1 MKSLET
7 DMYNLLYNYFPRQI
21 SLPYR
26 KNVDREEFFSL
37 INRLNGKSRIFA
49 SVYNYTGNFEV
60 DRSFLNLDKIFFDFD
75 GEDAY
80 KNFVYL
86 VTMLL
91 DEDLKFICTFSGA
104 GFHVYLF
111 TTGYMGLKNNKG
123 CLYNAHKHFIKKGI
137 EIDEKIVG
145 DVARVATVPN
155 TYNTRRR
162 RFCIP
167 LTLTD
172 VQSGYEYVKKKAT
185 AQVFKYD
192 LIGRKLFDVSV
203 FDMQPEYQ
211 TYQKFDLPELEMVE
225 KDFPP
230 CINIMLKMAETKLG
244 WRGRYLLISY
254 LRDAGLLPNEIEN
267 LFHKYFSD
275 KEFNH
280 CVYDEGQIDYLFWK
294 DIMFPK
300 CEQIKSENYCPCE
313 SYCNYTREFGF
324 NHLVNIY
331 R

>member
-167 LTLTD
+167 A
-172 VQSGYEYVKKKAT
+172 GY
-185 AQVFKYD
+185 
-192 LIGRKLFDVSV
+192 
-203 FDMQPEYQ
+203 
-211 TYQKFDLPELEMVE
+211 
-225 KDFPP
+225 
-230 CINIMLKMAETKLG
+230 
-244 WRGRYLLISY
+244 
-254 LRDAGLLPNEIEN
+254 
-267 LFHKYFSD
+267 
-275 KEFNH
+275 
-280 CVYDEGQIDYLFWK
+280 CVPRF
-294 DIMFPK
+294 F
-300 CEQIKSENYCPCE
+300 
-313 SYCNYTREFGF
+313 F
-324 NHLVNIY
+324 
-331 R
+331 